1 MSMKKEI
8 LEVSEIFKALSD
20 PTRLRLIR
28 LLASNMEEKLCV
40 VDLAVKLGV
49 SQPATS
55 QHLKVLKTVKILYSE
70 KERPKIYYFL
80 NLVEFRRQKKLV
92 DKMYDFAFTR
102 CSQGGLCEDCPFRD
116 DCEDVSIE

>member
-8 LEVSEIFKALSD
+8 LEISEVFKALSD

-40 VDLAVKLGV
+40 VDLAAKLGV
-49 SQPATS
+49 SQPAIS
-55 QHLKVLKTVKILYSE
+55 QHLKVLKNVNILYSK

-80 NLVEFRRQKKLV
+80 NLVEFRKQKKLV
-92 DKMYDFAFTR
+92 DKMYEFAFTR
-102 CSQGGLCEDCPFRD
+102 CDQGGQCEECPFRD
-116 DCEDVSIE
+116 DCEEVSIE

>member
-8 LEVSEIFKALSD
+8 REVSEIFKALSD

-40 VDLAVKLGV
+40 VDLAAKLGV
-49 SQPATS
+49 SQPAIS
-55 QHLKVLKTVKILYSE
+55 QHLKVLKNVKILFSKE
-70 KERPKIYYFL
+70 ERPKIYYFL
-80 NLVEFRRQKKLV
+80 NLVEFRKQKKLV

-102 CSQGGLCEDCPFRD
+102 CSQGGQCENCPFRD
-116 DCEDVSIE
+116 DCEDASIE

>member
-8 LEVSEIFKALSD
+8 LAISEVFKALSD

-40 VDLAVKLGV
+40 VDLAAKLGV
-49 SQPATS
+49 SQPAIS
-55 QHLKVLKTVKILYSE
+55 QHLKVLKNVNILYSK

-80 NLVEFRRQKKLV
+80 NLVEFKKQKQLV
-92 DKMYDFAFTR
+92 DKMYEFAFTR
-102 CSQGGLCEDCPFRD
+102 CSQGGQCEECPFRE
-116 DCEDVSIE
+116 DCDEVSVQ